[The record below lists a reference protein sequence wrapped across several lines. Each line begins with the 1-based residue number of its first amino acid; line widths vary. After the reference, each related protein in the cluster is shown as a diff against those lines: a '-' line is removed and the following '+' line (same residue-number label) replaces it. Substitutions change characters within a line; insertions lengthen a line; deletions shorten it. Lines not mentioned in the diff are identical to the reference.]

1 MLNRK
6 IFTKLEEWY
15 KSGSNKAILL
25 TGARQV
31 GKTFIIREFLKR
43 NAKSFVEFNLFE
55 NDSIKIAFENSKT
68 AEELLL
74 KISTLTKTK
83 LVKNETVIFID
94 EVQFAKEVITKIKF
108 LVEEG
113 SYRFIFSGSILGV
126 ELKHINS
133 IP

>member
-15 KSGSNKAILL
+15 KSGSNKTILL

-55 NDSIKIAFENSKT
+55 NDSIE
-68 AEELLL
+68 
-74 KISTLTKTK
+74 ISLFTYLYDY
-83 LVKNETVIFID
+83 VFN
-94 EVQFAKEVITKIKF
+94 
-108 LVEEG
+108 
-113 SYRFIFSGSILGV
+113 
-126 ELKHINS
+126 
-133 IP
+133 